1 MPETD
6 AGQNVSYSFRPSLI
20 GGTWSFSLG
29 EDDLYWDSG
38 RQTGRISYDDIRRV
52 RLSYQ
57 PRSLQRH
64 RFLTELRCEGGP
76 KVSILSTSWKS
87 ISELERLDRPYHD
100 FVVAL
105 HQRLGARGR
114 AIEFIGGIN
123 PVKFWVA
130 LVLFVPLVA
139 GIIGVA
145 VRAYQQDAYVAALL
159 IVAFLALFLV
169 QGVNYFRRNRPVRYR
184 PDAVPQELLPKAG

>member
-1 MPETD
+1 MSETD

>member
-1 MPETD
+1 MSDSEPSQEPTY
-6 AGQNVSYSFRPSLI
+6 AFKPSLI
-20 GGTWSFSLG
+20 GATWSFRLG
-29 EDDLYWDSG
+29 ADGILWDSG
-38 RQTGRISYDDIRRV
+38 TQTGEIPYDGITRV

-64 RFLTELRCEGGP
+64 RFLTELWSRGGP

-87 ISELERLDRPYHD
+87 ISELERMDASYQA

-105 HQRLGARGR
+105 HRQLAARI
-114 AIEFIGGIN
+114 APIEFIGGIN
-123 PVKFWVA
+123 PVKFWIA
-130 LVLFVPLVA
+130 VLLFIPLVA

-145 VRAYQQDAYVAALL
+145 VRAFRQDAHIAALL
-159 IVAFLALFLV
+159 IVAFLAVFLL

-184 PDAVPQELLPKAG
+184 PDAVPAALLPNAS

>member
-1 MPETD
+1 MSETD
-6 AGQNVSYSFRPSLI
+6 PGPNPSYSFRPSLV
-20 GGTWSFSLG
+20 GGAWTFHLG

-38 RQTGRISYDDIRRV
+38 GETGRIPYDDITRV

-57 PRSLQRH
+57 PRSMQRH
-64 RFLTELRCEGGP
+64 RFLTELRSQGGR
-76 KVSILSTSWKS
+76 KVSILSTSWRS

-114 AIEFIGGIN
+114 PIEFIGGIN
-123 PVKFWVA
+123 PVKFWAA
-130 LVLFVPLVA
+130 LVLFGPLIA

-145 VRAYQQDAYVAALL
+145 VRAYQQDAHVAALL
-159 IVAFLALFLV
+159 IVAFLALFLF
-169 QGVNYFRRNRPVRYR
+169 QGVNYFRRNRPLRYR
-184 PDAVPQELLPKAG
+184 PDAVPRELLPNAG